1 MKTIIYSLLLLA
13 LFPFCLNAQN
23 DSADSSP
30 DFRNN
35 FLGAGRGGLWIPSKA
50 KDMSI
55 EGSPYL
61 FKSWNGMYTVVSA
74 EGNKFKVM
82 NLNYNIESKKI
93 ESQVSKDS
101 VFQYNSDGI
110 DHVVAQNKKYKMI
123 QDELFL
129 EVYSNTQIKLLKQ
142 FSVTIKEGVTNPM
155 TQMDLTPRRYEI
167 REEYKLYQDNMLS
180 KFKLNKGSVLKMF
193 SNKKDPISKYVKENK
208 LSYSDEKDIIRILAF
223 ASSI

>member
-1 MKTIIYSLLLLA
+1 MKTIIYSLLLVV

-23 DSADSSP
+23 NSTDNSA

-35 FLGAGRGGLWIPSKA
+35 FIGSGRGGMWIPSKV

-61 FKSWNGMYTVVSA
+61 FKSWNGMYTVVST

-93 ESQVSKDS
+93 ESQISKDS
-101 VFQYNSDGI
+101 VFQYNFEGI
-110 DHVVAQNKKYKMI
+110 DHIVTQNKKYKI
-123 QDELFL
+123 VEDELFL
-129 EVYSNTQIKLLKQ
+129 EVYGNPQIKLLKQ
-142 FSVTIKEGVTNPM
+142 FSVIIKEGVTNPM

-180 KFKLNKGSVLKMF
+180 KFKLNKSSVLKMF

-208 LSYSDEKDIIRILAF
+208 LSYSDEKDIIRILAY